1 MNQEAVSPYEM
12 TLSLNVL
19 EHLGINLYSN
29 VPSVLSEVVANAWDA
44 DADEVHITFDRAAGR
59 IEIRDTGIG
68 MTQEEVNERFLRVGY
83 QRRVDQE
90 PLTPERN
97 RAPMGRKGIGKLSL
111 FSIAGTVEV
120 YTVKNGGKSAL
131 QMKLNDI
138 REAIKNKNQGI
149 YRPPELSIDGID
161 FTKGTK
167 IVLSDLRR
175 QQTISTAKALRKRI
189 ARRFS
194 IIGAKQDFD
203 VFVNEEQI
211 TPADRDYHSK
221 LQYTWTYDN
230 QEDVVALATT
240 LSRDSEDRTAIVEA
254 KGIRVSGWLGTVH
267 ESGQLKDEESGDNLN
282 RIAIFVRGKMAQEDI
297 LDDFSERGV
306 YASYLIGELRVD
318 ILDEDDQEDAATSSR
333 QHLVED
339 DPRYIKLKEV
349 LGDELKHIQNKWSEW
364 RTDDGAKKAL
374 EIPEL
379 TDWVD
384 KLPSGQ
390 KKNAKSWLGRIYRL
404 RTNDQEER
412 KQLLKHAVFAFEFHR
427 ANENLGALDRIH
439 DENLDSVL
447 EIFSELDSLESNLYG
462 QIVQQRVAVIRTLQE
477 KVDADNREQVIQ
489 RFLYEHLWLLDPHW
503 ERVEASEL
511 MEARIDKLFSEVDA
525 QLTKEEKAG
534 RLDIKYRKSA
544 GTHIII
550 ELKRPSRVVDIAET
564 TKQLEKYYSGFTK
577 LLEKQGVDEPLEM
590 VLVLGKPPRE
600 WANPKGQERFRGV
613 LDNYNA
619 RLVFYDELL
628 ENAFRSYK
636 DYLDQKQAV
645 DRLQA
650 IIQAIENYTA

>member
-1 MNQEAVSPYEM
+1 MNQETSSPYEM

-44 DADEVHITFDRAAGR
+44 DANEVHITFDRSAGR
-59 IEIRDTGIG
+59 IKIRDTGIG
-68 MTQEEVNERFLRVGY
+68 MTQEEVNERFLKVGY
-83 QRRVDQE
+83 QRRVGQE
-90 PLTPERN
+90 HLTPNRK

-111 FSIAGTVEV
+111 FSIAGTVEI
-120 YTVKNGGKSAL
+120 YTLKNGEKSAF
-131 QMKLNDI
+131 QMKLDDI
-138 REAIKNKNQGI
+138 REAIKNKNQGT
-149 YRPPELSIDGID
+149 YRPSELAIDSID
-161 FTKGTK
+161 FVKGTK
-167 IVLSDLRR
+167 IVLSNLRR

-203 VFVNEEQI
+203 VYVNEEQI
-211 TPADRDYHSK
+211 TPADRDYHAK
-221 LQYTWTYDN
+221 LQYMWTYGD
-230 QEDVVALATT
+230 QDDVVELATA
-240 LSRDSEDRTAIVEA
+240 LSRDPEDRTAIVEA
-254 KGIRVSGWLGTVH
+254 KGIRISGWLGTVR
-267 ESGQLKDEESGDNLN
+267 ESGQLKDKESGDNLN

-364 RTDDGAKKAL
+364 RTDDGAKEAL
-374 EIPEL
+374 EIPQL
-379 TDWVD
+379 TDWVT
-384 KLPSGQ
+384 KLPSSQ
-390 KKNAKSWLGRIYRL
+390 RKKAKNWLGRIYRL
-404 RTNDQEER
+404 RTNDQKER
-412 KQLLKHAVFAFEFHR
+412 QQLMKHAVFAFEFHR
-427 ANENLGALDRIH
+427 ANENLDALGRIH
-439 DENLDSVL
+439 DENLESVL
-447 EIFSELDSLESNLYG
+447 EIFNELDSLENNLYG
-462 QIVQQRVAVIRTLQE
+462 QIVQQRVAVIRTLQK
-477 KVDADNREQVIQ
+477 KVDADDREQVIQ

-511 MEARIDKLFSEVDA
+511 METRIDTLFSEVDA
-525 QLTKEEKAG
+525 QLTSEEKAG

-550 ELKRPSRVVDIAET
+550 ELKRPSRVVDIPET
-564 TKQLEKYYSGFTK
+564 IKQLGKYHSGFTK
-577 LLEKQGVDEPLEM
+577 LLQTQGLNEPLQM
-590 VLVLGKPPRE
+590 VLILGKEPKE
-600 WANPKGQERFRGV
+600 WNYPDGQEKFRGV
-613 LDNYNA
+613 LDVYGA

-628 ENAFRSYK
+628 KNAFQSYK
-636 DYLDQKQAV
+636 DYLDKKQTV

-650 IIQAIENYTA
+650 IIQAIENYAT